1 MLVKEPVIFSDSGS
15 RGERRASGV
24 FAGFVFRELMGG
36 DGAGGGIG
44 HVRADGDVIDVG
56 AGGDSGTENT
66 VSKATRSTNEKL
78 AWIRNHY
85 SLESSQQVVLNQVH
99 GSEVLSCSAGGE
111 FDGYDAAV
119 TSTRNLMLTIR
130 VADCAAVLLYDSV
143 HGVIGALH
151 AGWRGAVA
159 GIVPKTV
166 GAMRALGAEA
176 KEMRVY
182 VSPSISASCFEVGE
196 EVAKQFPEAFVYR
209 SFGKKPHVD
218 LKSFLQEQCLQ
229 LGIPHGQIEV
239 DKICSMTD
247 RRCESYR
254 RDGADAGR
262 MVAFLALQSE

>member
-15 RGERRASGV
+15 RGEGHASGV
-24 FAGFVFRELMGG
+24 FSGFVFRELMGG
-36 DGAGGGIG
+36 DGAGGAIG

-66 VSKATRSTNEKL
+66 VSKAMRSTNEKL

-196 EVAKQFPEAFVYR
+196 EVAKQFPKAFVDR
-209 SFGKKPHVD
+209 SFGKKTHVD